1 MTAEKWGFGIG
12 ALAALA
18 LSACAAHSS
27 VPNPFAEWN
36 GHLHLESHPNYSKS
50 VLQRNG
56 QPVVLLVGEVSDGRT
71 DAPSPKVG
79 VIGSTVMFMA
89 STSGTLVLDQ
99 NVSSVVFTALNS
111 QLAAD
116 GFRTVSDPHEPH
128 DFEVN
133 SVAKDFQLNI
143 VAQDDLNIS
152 VDMTLRDA
160 KSGEVLW
167 AGSVEEK
174 SSRFA
179 GVSGDTGNSIQR
191 YFNRGL
197 SNWAVKA
204 SANVSDNLL
213 KIYPQT
219 IALVARKDLVV
230 PPHIVGVTTV
240 QEATPREAAKIPA
253 ATPSIAA
260 PAVAAAAAAPPA
272 ASPAIAAVRAP
283 PAAAPAMAAVPA
295 AAAGTPAIAA
305 AAAAPAAPPATVA
318 VPAAPVA
325 QSAALAA
332 PSAKGIFSVTTVPS
346 KAKVYGDDVYYGTSP
361 LKLELDPGVTVF
373 HFKLDGYKT
382 VTQKVSI
389 RRGETTELEV
399 KLEK

>member
-1 MTAEKWGFGIG
+1 MTAEKWGFRIG
-12 ALAALA
+12 VLTALA
-18 LSACAAHSS
+18 LSACAGHSS

-36 GHLHLESHPNYSKS
+36 GHVNLESHPNYSKS
-50 VLQRNG
+50 VLERSG
-56 QPVVLLVGEVSDGRT
+56 QPVVLLVGEVSDARA
-71 DAPSPKVG
+71 DAPSRTVG
-79 VIGSTVMFMA
+79 KIGSTVMFMA
-89 STSGTLVLDQ
+89 SPNGTLVLDQ

-116 GFRTVSDPHEPH
+116 GFRIVNDPHEPH

-143 VAQDDLNIS
+143 VAQDDLNIT

-167 AGSVEEK
+167 TGSVEEK

-179 GVSGDTGNSIQR
+179 GVSGDTGNSIVR

-219 IALVARKDLVV
+219 IALIARKAQVE

-240 QEATPREAAKIPA
+240 QSATPHEAPKTPA
-253 ATPSIAA
+253 AAPPAPPSMMAA
-260 PAVAAAAAAPPA
+260 VHAAAAAPTAAPA
-272 ASPAIAAVRAP
+272 TPTVV
-283 PAAAPAMAAVPA
+283 AAAPVAV
-295 AAAGTPAIAA
+295 
-305 AAAAPAAPPATVA
+305 AAPPASPGAAPATTSVVAA
-318 VPAAPVA
+318 VPVAPA
-325 QSAALAA
+325 
-332 PSAKGIFSVTTVPS
+332 SAKGTFSLTTVPS

-399 KLEK
+399 KLAK

>member
-1 MTAEKWGFGIG
+1 MPRRRIAGPPNFTLSGNVIITAEKWGFRIG
-12 ALAALA
+12 VLATLA
-18 LSACAAHSS
+18 LSACAGHSS

-36 GHLHLESHPNYSKS
+36 GHVQLESHPNYSKS
-50 VLQRNG
+50 LLQRNG
-56 QPVVLLVGEVSDGRT
+56 QPIVLLVGEVSDGRA
-71 DAPSPKVG
+71 DAPSRKVG
-79 VIGSTVMFMA
+79 EIGSTVMFMA
-89 STSGTLVLDQ
+89 STNGTLVLDQ

-133 SVAKDFQLNI
+133 SVAKSFQLNI
-143 VAQDDLNIS
+143 VAQDDLNIT

-160 KSGEVLW
+160 KSGEILW

-179 GVSGDTGNSIQR
+179 GVSGDTGNSIVR

-219 IALVARKDLVV
+219 IALVARKDIVE

-240 QEATPREAAKIPA
+240 QSATPHEAPKTPA
-253 ATPSIAA
+253 ATPTAAPSMAAVRTTPAA
-260 PAVAAAAAAPPA
+260 PAAPALAAAAAAPPA
-272 ASPAIAAVRAP
+272 G
-283 PAAAPAMAAVPA
+283 PAA
-295 AAAGTPAIAA
+295 TPATTPVVTAS
-305 AAAAPAAPPATVA
+305 VA
-318 VPAAPVA
+318 V
-325 QSAALAA
+325 
-332 PSAKGIFSVTTVPS
+332 PSAKGMFSLSTVPS

-361 LKLELDPGVTVF
+361 LMLELDPGVTVF

-389 RRGETTELEV
+389 RRGETTELEI
-399 KLEK
+399 KFEK

>member
-1 MTAEKWGFGIG
+1 VNLTAEKWGFRIG
-12 ALAALA
+12 VLTALA
-18 LSACAAHSS
+18 LSACAGHSS

-36 GHLHLESHPNYSKS
+36 GHVNLESHPNYSKS
-50 VLQRNG
+50 VLERGG
-56 QPVVLLVGEVSDGRT
+56 QPVVLLVGEVSDARA
-71 DAPSPKVG
+71 DAPSRTVG
-79 VIGSTVMFMA
+79 KIGSTVMFMA
-89 STSGTLVLDQ
+89 STNGTLVLDQ
-99 NVSSVVFTALNS
+99 NVTSVVFTALNS

-116 GFRTVSDPHEPH
+116 GFRIVSDPHEPH
-128 DFEVN
+128 DFEIN

-143 VAQDDLNIS
+143 VAQDDLNIT

-179 GVSGDTGNSIQR
+179 GVSGDTGNSIVR

-219 IALVARKDLVV
+219 IALVARKALVE
-230 PPHIVGVTTV
+230 PPHIVGVTTL
-240 QEATPREAAKIPA
+240 QSATPHEAPK
-253 ATPSIAA
+253 TPVTSAAA
-260 PAVAAAAAAPPA
+260 PAAPPSMSAVKAAAAAPAAAATTPGVVAAAAAAPS
-272 ASPAIAAVRAP
+272 ASAV
-283 PAAAPAMAAVPA
+283 AAPATPSVVAAVPV
-295 AAAGTPAIAA
+295 
-305 AAAAPAAPPATVA
+305 APA
-318 VPAAPVA
+318 
-325 QSAALAA
+325 
-332 PSAKGIFSVTTVPS
+332 SAKGTFSLTTVPS

-382 VTQKVSI
+382 ITQKVSI
-389 RRGETTELEV
+389 RRGDTTELEV
-399 KLEK
+399 KFEK

>member
-1 MTAEKWGFGIG
+1 MTAEKWGFRIG
-12 ALAALA
+12 VLTALA
-18 LSACAAHSS
+18 LSACAGHSS

-36 GHLHLESHPNYSKS
+36 GHVNLESHPNYSKS
-50 VLQRNG
+50 VLERSG
-56 QPVVLLVGEVSDGRT
+56 QPVVLLVGEVSDARA
-71 DAPSPKVG
+71 DAPSHTVG
-79 VIGSTVMFMA
+79 KIGSTVMFMA
-89 STSGTLVLDQ
+89 STDGTLVLDQ

-116 GFRTVSDPHEPH
+116 GFRIVSDPHEPH

-133 SVAKDFQLNI
+133 SVAKNFQLNI
-143 VAQDDLNIS
+143 VAQDDLNIT

-179 GVSGDTGNSIQR
+179 GVSGDTGNSIVR

-219 IALVARKDLVV
+219 IALVARKALVE

-240 QEATPREAAKIPA
+240 QSATPHEAPPKTPA
-253 ATPSIAA
+253 T
-260 PAVAAAAAAPPA
+260 AAAAPPA
-272 ASPAIAAVRAP
+272 PPSMAAVHAAP
-283 PAAAPAMAAVPA
+283 AAPAAAPATPAVVA
-295 AAAGTPAIAA
+295 AAPM
-305 AAAAPAAPPATVA
+305 AAAAPPASPVAASATTSVVAA
-318 VPAAPVA
+318 VPVAPA
-325 QSAALAA
+325 ST
-332 PSAKGIFSVTTVPS
+332 KGTFSLTTVPS

-382 VTQKVSI
+382 LTQKVSI

-399 KLEK
+399 KFEK

>member
-1 MTAEKWGFGIG
+1 MAAAKWGFGIG
-12 ALAALA
+12 AVATLA

-36 GHLHLESHPNYSKS
+36 GHLTLESHPNYSKS
-50 VLQRNG
+50 LLQRNG
-56 QPVVLLVGEVSDGRT
+56 QPVVLLIGEVSDGRP
-71 DAPSPKVG
+71 DASSHKVG
-79 VIGSTVMFMA
+79 EIGSTVMFMA
-89 STSGTLVLDQ
+89 STNGTLVLDQ
-99 NVSSVVFTALNS
+99 NVSSVVFTALKS

-133 SVAKDFQLNI
+133 SVAKNFQLNI
-143 VAQDDLNIS
+143 VAQDDLNIT

-179 GVSGDTGNSIQR
+179 GVSGDTGNSILR

-230 PPHIVGVTTV
+230 PPHIVGVRTV

-253 ATPSIAA
+253 ATPSAA
-260 PAVAAAAAAPPA
+260 PAVAAVPAAPAAAPATPAVVAAAPVAAAAPPA
-272 ASPAIAAVRAP
+272 SPV
-283 PAAAPAMAAVPA
+283 AAPATASVVAAVPVA
-295 AAAGTPAIAA
+295 PTSTKGT
-305 AAAAPAAPPATVA
+305 
-318 VPAAPVA
+318 
-325 QSAALAA
+325 
-332 PSAKGIFSVTTVPS
+332 FSLTTVPS

-399 KLEK
+399 KLDK

>member
-1 MTAEKWGFGIG
+1 MTGEKWGFGIG

-27 VPNPFAEWN
+27 IPNPFAEWN

-50 VLQRNG
+50 VLQRDG
-56 QPVVLLVGEVSDGRT
+56 QPVVLLVGEVSDGRA

-89 STSGTLVLDQ
+89 STSGALVLDQ

-179 GVSGDTGNSIQR
+179 GVSGDTGNSIVR

-197 SNWAVKA
+197 SNWAAKA
-204 SANVSDNLL
+204 SSNVSDNLL

-219 IALVARKDLVV
+219 IALVARKDLVA

-240 QEATPREAAKIPA
+240 QSATPHEAPKTPATPA
-253 ATPSIAA
+253 AAA
-260 PAVAAAAAAPPA
+260 TAGATAVAAVPAAAAAT
-272 ASPAIAAVRAP
+272 
-283 PAAAPAMAAVPA
+283 PAMAAVPA
-295 AAAGTPAIAA
+295 AAAATPAIAA
-305 AAAAPAAPPATVA
+305 AGAAPAAPPASPSPPATVA
-318 VPAAPVA
+318 AVSAAPVA

>member
-27 VPNPFAEWN
+27 IPNPFAEWN

-50 VLQRNG
+50 LLQRNG
-56 QPVVLLVGEVSDGRT
+56 QPVVLLVGEVSDGRA

-89 STSGTLVLDQ
+89 STNGTLVLDQ
-99 NVSSVVFTALNS
+99 NISSVVFSALNS

-143 VAQDDLNIS
+143 VAQDDLDIS

-179 GVSGDTGNSIQR
+179 GVSGDSGNSIVR

-240 QEATPREAAKIPA
+240 QEATPREAAKTPATPA
-253 ATPSIAA
+253 AATGAA
-260 PAVAAAAAAPPA
+260 TAVAAVPA
-272 ASPAIAAVRAP
+272 ASAAT
-283 PAAAPAMAAVPA
+283 PAMAAVPA
-295 AAAGTPAIAA
+295 AAAATPAIAA
-305 AAAAPAAPPATVA
+305 PAAAPAAPPVPPATVA
-318 VPAAPVA
+318 AVSAAPVA

-389 RRGETTELEV
+389 RRGETTELAV
-399 KLEK
+399 KFEK

>member
-1 MTAEKWGFGIG
+1 MRATDCAGLPKITLTGKQNMAAAKWSFGIG
-12 ALAALA
+12 VLAALA
-18 LSACAAHSS
+18 LSACAGHTS
-27 VPNPFAEWN
+27 VPNPLAEWN
-36 GHLHLESHPNYSKS
+36 GHLQLESHPNYSKS
-50 VLQRNG
+50 LLQRNG
-56 QPVVLLVGEVSDGRT
+56 QPVVLLVGEVSDGRA
-71 DAPSPKVG
+71 DAPSHKVG
-79 VIGSTVMFMA
+79 EIGSTVMFMA
-89 STSGTLVLDQ
+89 STNGTLVLDQ
-99 NVSSVVFTALNS
+99 NVSDVVFTSLNN

-128 DFEVN
+128 DFEVV

-143 VAQDDLNIS
+143 VAQDDLNIT

-179 GVSGDTGNSIQR
+179 GVSGDTGNSIVR

-213 KIYPQT
+213 KTYPQT
-219 IALVARKDLVV
+219 IALAARKDLVA
-230 PPHIVGVTTV
+230 PPHIIGVTTV
-240 QEATPREAAKIPA
+240 QSATPHEAPKIPA
-253 ATPSIAA
+253 AT
-260 PAVAAAAAAPPA
+260 
-272 ASPAIAAVRAP
+272 
-283 PAAAPAMAAVPA
+283 PAAAPAMAAAPA
-295 AAAGTPAIAA
+295 AAATAPAIAA
-305 AAAAPAAPPATVA
+305 MPAAPLASSVA
-318 VPAAPVA
+318 G
-325 QSAALAA
+325 AA
-332 PSAKGIFSVTTVPS
+332 PSTKGIFSVNTVPS
-346 KAKVYGDDVYYGTSP
+346 KAKIYGDDVYYGTSP

>member
-1 MTAEKWGFGIG
+1 MAAEKWGFGIG
-12 ALAALA
+12 ALATLA

-50 VLQRNG
+50 VPQRNG
-56 QPVVLLVGEVSDGRT
+56 QPVVLLVGEVSDGRA

-79 VIGSTVMFMA
+79 VIGSAVMFMA
-89 STSGTLVLDQ
+89 STSGTLTLDQ
-99 NVSSVVFTALNS
+99 NVSAVVFTALNS

-143 VAQDDLNIS
+143 VAQDDLNIT

-179 GVSGDTGNSIQR
+179 GVSGDTGNSIVR

-219 IALVARKDLVV
+219 IALVARKDLVP
-230 PPHIVGVTTV
+230 PPHISGVTTV
-240 QEATPREAAKIPA
+240 QAATPHEAPKTPATPAAATGAATAVAAVPAAPPA
-253 ATPSIAA
+253 ATPALAA
-260 PAVAAAAAAPPA
+260 VPAAAAAAPP
-272 ASPAIAAVRAP
+272 
-283 PAAAPAMAAVPA
+283 
-295 AAAGTPAIAA
+295 IAA
-305 AAAAPAAPPATVA
+305 AASAPAAPPAAVA
-318 VPAAPVA
+318 TVPAAPVA
-325 QSAALAA
+325 PSAAVAA

-346 KAKVYGDDVYYGTSP
+346 KAKVYGNDVYYGTSP
-361 LKLELDPGVTVF
+361 LKLELDPGVTAF

>member
-12 ALAALA
+12 AVAALA
-18 LSACAAHSS
+18 LSACAGHSS

-36 GHLHLESHPNYSKS
+36 GHLHLESHPNRSKS

-56 QPVVLLVGEVSDGRT
+56 QPVVLLVGEVSDGRA
-71 DAPSPKVG
+71 DAPSNKVG
-79 VIGSTVMFMA
+79 EIGSTVMFMA

-99 NVSSVVFTALNS
+99 NVSVVVFTALNG

-116 GFRTVSDPHEPH
+116 GFRTVSDPHEAH

-133 SVAKDFQLNI
+133 SVAKNFQLNI
-143 VAQDDLNIS
+143 VAQDDLNIT

-160 KSGEVLW
+160 KSGEFLW

-179 GVSGDTGNSIQR
+179 GVSGDTGNSILR

-253 ATPSIAA
+253 ATPSAA
-260 PAVAAAAAAPPA
+260 PAV
-272 ASPAIAAVRAP
+272 
-283 PAAAPAMAAVPA
+283 AAVPA
-295 AAAGTPAIAA
+295 AAATAPAIAA
-305 AAAAPAAPPATVA
+305 AAAAPAAPPAAVA
-318 VPAAPVA
+318 VVPAAPLA
-325 QSAALAA
+325 PSAAVAA

-382 VTQKVSI
+382 VTQRVSI
-389 RRGETTELEV
+389 RRGETTELDI
-399 KLEK
+399 KFEK

>member
-1 MTAEKWGFGIG
+1 VEKVIVTAEKWGFRIG
-12 ALAALA
+12 VLATLA
-18 LSACAAHSS
+18 LSACAGHTS
-27 VPNPFAEWN
+27 VRNPFAEWN
-36 GHLHLESHPNYSKS
+36 GHLNLESHPNYSKS
-50 VLQRNG
+50 VLERSG
-56 QPVVLLVGEVSDGRT
+56 QPVVLLVGEVSDGRA
-71 DAPSPKVG
+71 DAPSHAVG
-79 VIGSTVMFMA
+79 KIGSTVMFMA
-89 STSGTLVLDQ
+89 STSGALVLDQ
-99 NVSSVVFTALNS
+99 NVASVVFTALNS

-116 GFRTVSDPHEPH
+116 GFRIVSDPHEPH

-143 VAQDDLNIS
+143 VAQDDLNIA

-179 GVSGDTGNSIQR
+179 GVSGDTGSSIVR

-219 IALVARKDLVV
+219 IALAARKNLAE
-230 PPHIVGVTTV
+230 PPRIVGVTTV
-240 QEATPREAAKIPA
+240 QSATPHEAPKTPATPA
-253 ATPSIAA
+253 ATPPAPPSMAAVHAAPSVPAA
-260 PAVAAAAAAPPA
+260 PAAPSLAAPPA
-272 ASPAIAAVRAP
+272 APVAP
-283 PAAAPAMAAVPA
+283 PTMVAAVP
-295 AAAGTPAIAA
+295 I
-305 AAAAPAAPPATVA
+305 APASTKGTF
-318 VPAAPVA
+318 
-325 QSAALAA
+325 AL
-332 PSAKGIFSVTTVPS
+332 TTVPS

-361 LKLELDPGVTVF
+361 LKIELDPGVTVF

-382 VTQKVSI
+382 VIQKVSI

-399 KLEK
+399 MFEK

>member
-1 MTAEKWGFGIG
+1 MTTEKWGFGIG
-12 ALAALA
+12 ALATLA

-50 VLQRNG
+50 LLQRNG
-56 QPVVLLVGEVSDGRT
+56 QPVVLLVGEVSDGRA
-71 DAPSPKVG
+71 DAPSHAVG
-79 VIGSTVMFMA
+79 QIGSTVMFMA
-89 STSGTLVLDQ
+89 STNGTLVLDQ
-99 NVSSVVFTALNS
+99 SVSSVVFTALNS

-143 VAQDDLNIS
+143 VAQDDLNIT

-179 GVSGDTGNSIQR
+179 GVSGDTGNSILR

-240 QEATPREAAKIPA
+240 QEATPREAAKMPA

-260 PAVAAAAAAPPA
+260 PAVAAAPAAPPPA
-272 ASPAIAAVRAP
+272 ASPAIAAVPAA
-283 PAAAPAMAAVPA
+283 PAAAPAVSALP
-295 AAAGTPAIAA
+295 
-305 AAAAPAAPPATVA
+305 AAPAAPPA
-318 VPAAPVA
+318 AAI
-325 QSAALAA
+325 SA
-332 PSAKGIFSVTTVPS
+332 PSPKGIFSVTTVPS

-382 VTQKVSI
+382 VTQKVAI

-399 KLEK
+399 KLAK

>member
-1 MTAEKWGFGIG
+1 MAAAKWGFGIG
-12 ALAALA
+12 AVATLA

-36 GHLHLESHPNYSKS
+36 GHLTLESHPNYSKS
-50 VLQRNG
+50 LLQRNG
-56 QPVVLLVGEVSDGRT
+56 QPVVLLIGEVSDGRP
-71 DAPSPKVG
+71 DASSHKVG
-79 VIGSTVMFMA
+79 EIGSTVMFMA
-89 STSGTLVLDQ
+89 STNGTLVLDQ
-99 NVSSVVFTALNS
+99 NVSSVVFTALKS

-133 SVAKDFQLNI
+133 SVAKNFQLNI
-143 VAQDDLNIS
+143 VAQDDLNIT

-179 GVSGDTGNSIQR
+179 GVSGDTGNSIVR

-219 IALVARKDLVV
+219 IALVARKDLVE
-230 PPHIVGVTTV
+230 PPHIIGVTTV
-240 QEATPREAAKIPA
+240 QSATPHEAPK
-253 ATPSIAA
+253 TP
-260 PAVAAAAAAPPA
+260 APPA
-272 ASPAIAAVRAP
+272 AT
-283 PAAAPAMAAVPA
+283 PAMAAVPA
-295 AAAGTPAIAA
+295 AAAATPAIAA
-305 AAAAPAAPPATVA
+305 PAAAPAAPPAA
-318 VPAAPVA
+318 VTAPPAAPAATPAVA
-325 QSAALAA
+325 ASVAVQST
-332 PSAKGIFSVTTVPS
+332 KGIFSVTTVPS

-373 HFKLDGYKT
+373 HFKLEGYKT

>member
-1 MTAEKWGFGIG
+1 MTAEQWGFGIG
-12 ALAALA
+12 ALTALA

-27 VPNPFAEWN
+27 IPNPFAEWN

-56 QPVVLLVGEVSDGRT
+56 QPVVLLVGEVSDGRA

-89 STSGTLVLDQ
+89 STSGALVLDQ

-179 GVSGDTGNSIQR
+179 GVSGDTGNSIVR

-197 SNWAVKA
+197 SNWAAKA
-204 SANVSDNLL
+204 SSNVSDNLL

-219 IALVARKDLVV
+219 IALVARKDLVA
-230 PPHIVGVTTV
+230 PPHIIGVTTV
-240 QEATPREAAKIPA
+240 QSATPHEAPKTPATPA
-253 ATPSIAA
+253 AAA
-260 PAVAAAAAAPPA
+260 TAGATAVAAVPAAAAAT
-272 ASPAIAAVRAP
+272 
-283 PAAAPAMAAVPA
+283 PAMAAVPA
-295 AAAGTPAIAA
+295 AAAATPAIAA
-305 AAAAPAAPPATVA
+305 AGAAPAAPPASPSPPATVA
-318 VPAAPVA
+318 AVSAAPVA